1 MIKDFDWVPFFEKLL
16 SIICKLSK
24 DNIQSSKLLYEYY
37 KQLPENNYDFSNYKQ
52 IDPLTYISCVSRNIQ
67 NINKANLDFNIG
79 IVLNKKG
86 DGIPSFNPRAPQWVY
101 AKELFYPSTKDS
113 PELIFDNLWNFAREI
128 NNEKLNKNHFNKL
141 LFYNSVT
148 ATKLSKIIFI
158 CKPNRYYPCDKN
170 MVNYVNYKSP
180 SNYDE
185 FLNFQNIC
193 KQNYK
198 NKKPYLVSYEA
209 WLTRDIDKNKKG
221 KIIMNERS
229 LDFPKNQILYGPPGT
244 GKTYNTVIKAMEMI
258 KPSCIK
264 YNEKGDVSNYLD
276 VKKEFDK
283 AKEKHQIEFVTF
295 HQSYSYEEFVEGIK
309 PDIENS
315 ELRYIK
321 EDGIFKRICYNAAA
335 KVTNDFET
343 IYAKF
348 ISEFDENYEFK
359 TSKSSFKVRINE
371 KDGLTIRTGD
381 NFDVENIGT
390 ITKEQ
395 IKNQTYTS
403 EGRRIKL
410 ETVTKYLQ
418 NKYGLKFNQN
428 KQKQRYVLIID
439 EINRGDVSKIFGEL
453 ITLIEADK
461 RIGGKY
467 EMKVTL
473 PYSKESFGVPDNL
486 YIIGTM
492 NTADRSI
499 ALLDTALRRRFDFVE
514 MPPEPR
520 FIKDKEIIGTEIN
533 PRNLLINLN
542 NRIENYFD
550 KDHKIGHSYLMD
562 IESKEQLEKAYKN
575 RILPLL
581 NEYFYNDLETIGK
594 VLNCKEFENKGYL
607 EVLKETQ
614 KEYKKGVDD

>member
-514 MPPEPR
+514 MHWS
-520 FIKDKEIIGTEIN
+520 
-533 PRNLLINLN
+533 LI
-542 NRIENYFD
+542 Y
-550 KDHKIGHSYLMD
+550 
-562 IESKEQLEKAYKN
+562 
-575 RILPLL
+575 
-581 NEYFYNDLETIGK
+581 
-594 VLNCKEFENKGYL
+594 
-607 EVLKETQ
+607 
-614 KEYKKGVDD
+614 